1 MKRSGFP
8 IAVGL
13 AVLATVAVPVLERVA
28 LAADTTPPQAMSFS
42 EVIATAVQASPQAKV
57 SYYGEQAAQSRTSA
71 AKAQRYPKLSVNAN
85 LLRWNDKIEV
95 ALGPATPGM
104 PTPKLLARDIVTST
118 VGVTLA
124 QPLTGLIALSR
135 LVGIEES
142 AAGGARQEAA
152 QARLDAAQRAAEAY
166 LRLLQAKALANVA
179 AQSLTQVEAQLK
191 TAQTFEQAGALSK
204 VDVLRLQSARET
216 ARQNLLRAQMNVS
229 IAQSGLGL
237 ALNLPMGTPVD
248 ATDDLPEKPAAAVIE
263 ENTAVNQ
270 ALEKRPEVALAATR
284 EVLAQGNKAIARAS
298 LLPNL
303 LAVGNYTHL
312 EGQGPFQPKDAWY
325 VGLTLNW
332 DVWDWGKN
340 VNDIRAAEAGR
351 QQALI
356 GKTVIR
362 DQIAVEVR
370 RRVLETKTAYETLD
384 VAQLALGAAE
394 EANRIQ
400 SVRFKEGAAT
410 TTDVIDAESEVSRAR
425 NGYAQARYDYFLA
438 QASLARAIGQMP
450 GSGGQ

>member
-1 MKRSGFP
+1 MKRFGFP
-8 IAVGL
+8 VAVRL
-13 AVLATVAVPVLERVA
+13 AVLATAAGVASEQVAV
-28 LAADTTPPQAMSFS
+28 AADETAPQAMSFTD
-42 EVIATAVQASPQAKV
+42 VIRTAAEASPQAKV
-57 SYYGEQAAQSRTSA
+57 SAYGLQAAQSRTSA
-71 AKAQRYPKLSVNAN
+71 AKAQRYPKLNVSAN

-95 ALGPATPGM
+95 ALGPTTPGM
-104 PTPKLLARDIVTST
+104 PTPRLLARDIVTST
-118 VGVTLA
+118 VSVTLA

-142 AAGGARQEAA
+142 AAGGAKLEAA
-152 QARLDAAQRAAEAY
+152 QAKLDAAQRAAEAY

-216 ARQNLLRAQMNVS
+216 AKQNAMRAQMNVT
-229 IAQSGLGL
+229 IAQAGLGL

-248 ATDDLPEKPAAAVIE
+248 ATDDLPEKPTPAVIE
-263 ENTAVNQ
+263 ETAAVNQ
-270 ALEKRPEVALAATR
+270 ALERRPEVALAATR
-284 EVLAQGNKAIARAS
+284 EVQAQGAKSIAKAS

-312 EGQGPFQPKDAWY
+312 EGQGPFQPKNAWY

-340 VNDIRAAEAGR
+340 INDVRAAEFGR
-351 QQALI
+351 QQALV

-410 TTDVIDAESEVSRAR
+410 TTDVIDSESEVSRAR

-450 GSGGQ
+450 GSGGN